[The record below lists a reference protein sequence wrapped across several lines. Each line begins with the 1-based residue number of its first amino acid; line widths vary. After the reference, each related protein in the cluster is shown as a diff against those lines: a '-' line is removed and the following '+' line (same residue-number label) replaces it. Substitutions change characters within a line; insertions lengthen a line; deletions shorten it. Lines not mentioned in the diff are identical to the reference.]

1 VETVKTFSLFSSFC
15 QATVVNGPHI
25 LLNKLSQ
32 MPTDFV
38 HHERES
44 YDGYPARLGA
54 PGRQIVSL
62 HLRYIPSAQL
72 FAPSSCR
79 WFNWL

>member
-1 VETVKTFSLFSSFC
+1 MS
-15 QATVVNGPHI
+15 
-25 LLNKLSQ
+25 
-32 MPTDFV
+32 TDFV